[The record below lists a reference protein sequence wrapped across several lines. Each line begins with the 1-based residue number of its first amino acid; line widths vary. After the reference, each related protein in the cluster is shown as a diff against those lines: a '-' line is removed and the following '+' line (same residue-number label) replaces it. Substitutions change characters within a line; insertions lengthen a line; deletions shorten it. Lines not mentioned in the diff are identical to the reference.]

1 MWAGAPP
8 CGRAQGGVSDHGCA
22 SIVSWLSK
30 DTVADRIYKNLCVS
44 SCGSRWV
51 LGQAFWLMNLVSE
64 TMFQGTFLYLSAP
77 RLRWGSSPLCTHC
90 RLTTGSRQAKM
101 LPASVQFQKEDYHC
115 FLTRVASSLGFT

>member
-8 CGRAQGGVSDHGCA
+8 CGCARGGVSDRGCA

-44 SCGSRWV
+44 SCGSQMGTGTSF
-51 LGQAFWLMNLVSE
+51 LAYESSLE
-64 TMFQGTFLYLSAP
+64 TMFQGTFLYLPAP
-77 RLRWGSSPLCTHC
+77 CLRWGSSPLCSHC

-115 FLTRVASSLGFT
+115 F